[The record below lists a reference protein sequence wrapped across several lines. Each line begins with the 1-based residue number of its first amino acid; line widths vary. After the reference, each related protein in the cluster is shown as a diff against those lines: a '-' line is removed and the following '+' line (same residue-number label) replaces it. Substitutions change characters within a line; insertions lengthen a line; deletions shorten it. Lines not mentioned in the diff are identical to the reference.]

1 MIVSERATKAHAGS
15 SKTARAPT
23 SGIARVWTDAGAR
36 NDSRP
41 MPPVATLRPVRRI
54 GRTTVSAFLLGLA
67 IAARCGAAPL
77 AWSIEITP
85 DGELFPSLD
94 LSQQP
99 AAASTPGGGNGLVL
113 VRVHGDGTPRH
124 LVLRVETPGLRAPA
138 VAEADL
144 GAHDTLELRPRL
156 DWDIGRLRA
165 MRSAERQPLRA
176 SLEASALPAEV
187 REIGVRVHPLDD
199 ALYYVREGND
209 RIDLGWV
216 FAAYVDPGDPA
227 VDEIVAAARALDPDF
242 DGPVDDADAR
252 VQKAAAIWAALV
264 DHGLRYAAG
273 DPALSRGPSIYSQ
286 RVRLLGDVWRERR
299 ANCLDGS
306 VLIASVLERIGI
318 PAFIV
323 LVPGHAFVGFRANPG
338 DGPRSDPGRAEFLET
353 TLLGGD
359 ASSRA
364 RADASASFAAARTA
378 GRARWRKAALR
389 FARRHGP
396 DYTLI
401 DIGTARSYGIIPLG
415 AHGDGRRGGASAVRT
430 AAGLPRQNHP
440 P

>member
-1 MIVSERATKAHAGS
+1 
-15 SKTARAPT
+15 
-23 SGIARVWTDAGAR
+23 
-36 NDSRP
+36 
-41 MPPVATLRPVRRI
+41 MPPVATFRTVRRI
-54 GRTTVSAFLLGLA
+54 GRTTAFALLLGLA
-67 IAARCGAAPL
+67 PVARCGAAPL

-94 LSQQP
+94 LSQRP
-99 AAASTPGGGNGLVL
+99 AAAAAPGGGNGLVL

-124 LVLRVETPGLRAPA
+124 LVLRIETPGLRAPA
-138 VAEADL
+138 VVEADL
-144 GAHDTLELRPRL
+144 GARDTIGLRPRL
-156 DWDIGRLRA
+156 DWDIERLRA
-165 MRSAERQPLRA
+165 MRSAVRQPLRA
-176 SLEASALPAEV
+176 SLEASALPAGI

-199 ALYYVREGND
+199 ALYYVREGKD

-216 FAAYVDPGDPA
+216 FAAYVDPGDPV
-227 VDEIVAAARALDPDF
+227 VDEIVAAARALDRDF
-242 DGPVDDADAR
+242 DRPADHSAGDADAR
-252 VQKAAAIWAALV
+252 VRKAAAIWAALV

-338 DGPRSDPGRAEFLET
+338 DGPHSDPGRAEFLET
-353 TLLGGD
+353 TLLG
-359 ASSRA
+359 ASSRQH
-364 RADASASFAAARTA
+364 ADAASSFAAARAA
-378 GRARWRKAALR
+378 GRARWRKAAPR
-389 FARRHGP
+389 FAHRHGP
-396 DYTLI
+396 DYALI

-430 AAGLPRQNHP
+430 AAGLPRPNHP